1 MITFEARGADGII
14 AAMKLSSLGEFGL
27 IELIKDAIQANRAPS
42 SEASARILIDV
53 GDDTAAWTGSDSVQ
67 LATTDSLV
75 EGVHFKFDWCTWEDL
90 GHKSLAV
97 NLSDIAAMGG
107 APKFALVS
115 LSCPSD
121 VDSDSVMSYYHG
133 MTQLARRHDTM
144 IVGGNLTSSPVV
156 TSTVSLIGEAPRE
169 RLMTRSSARPG
180 QVVAVTGT
188 LGGAAAALERLS
200 RGEPSSAVPQSLLT
214 ALSRPPSRAAETRVL
229 VEEGVRCAIDISD
242 GLMSD
247 LGHVCQCSHVSS
259 VIEAG
264 RLPLCVGYEGS
275 YDDHVRLALSG
286 GEDYELLF
294 TCPPEVVAR
303 IASRLEC
310 PVTVVGR
317 ITATEVE
324 PAIRVNRPDGTT
336 LHTDRTGW
344 GHFTL

>member
-1 MITFEARGADGII
+1 MLTFEADGGDGII

-27 IELIKDAIQANRAPS
+27 IELIKDAIQANRDPS

-53 GDDTAAWTGSDSVQ
+53 GDDTAAWTGSDTTQ

-107 APKFALVS
+107 IPRFALVS
-115 LSCPSD
+115 LSCPPD
-121 VDSDSVMSYYHG
+121 VDSDSVMSYYRG
-133 MTQLARRHDTM
+133 MTRLARRHDTV
-144 IVGGNLTSSPVV
+144 IVGGNLTSSPMV
-156 TSTVSLIGEAPRE
+156 TSAVSLIGEAPQQ
-169 RLMTRSSARPG
+169 RLMTRSCACPG

-200 RGEPSSAVPQSLLT
+200 RGEPPAAVPQSLLL

-247 LGHVCQCSHVSS
+247 LGHVCLCSHVSA

-264 RLPLCVGYEGS
+264 HLPLCDGYEGS
-275 YDDHVRLALSG
+275 HEDHVRLALSG

-294 TCPPEVVAR
+294 ACEPGLVAR
-303 IASRLEC
+303 IAGRLEC
-310 PVTVVGR
+310 AVTVIGR
-317 ITATEVE
+317 ITAAEAE
-324 PAIRVNRPDGTT
+324 PTIRVESPDGTA
-336 LHTDRTGW
+336 LRTDRTGW
-344 GHFTL
+344 RHFNL